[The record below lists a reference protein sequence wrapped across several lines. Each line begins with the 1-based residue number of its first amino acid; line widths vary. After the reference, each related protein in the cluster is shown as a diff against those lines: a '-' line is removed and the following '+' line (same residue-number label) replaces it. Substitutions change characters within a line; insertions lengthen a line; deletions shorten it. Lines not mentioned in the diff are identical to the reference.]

1 MWNVLCV
8 HTTTTTTTKWN
19 YYLTIEYCPKNR
31 NKHTHTLSHKY
42 FVYIE
47 LELVNDNDKNDD
59 DDDDDYGFVWPLCL
73 VDYIVWRLWSTLLVN
88 NRDTHTT
95 MKLWFCYCRM
105 LNIIYRIW
113 STEPKKS
120 EQKIFILNS
129 FIPISSRIY
138 YSQAKNIQ
146 L

>member
-8 HTTTTTTTKWN
+8 HTTTTTKWN

-59 DDDDDYGFVWPLCL
+59 DDDYGFVWPLCL

-88 NRDTHTT
+88 NRDTHIT

-105 LNIIYRIW
+105 LNIIYRIR
-113 STEPKKS
+113 STEPKKKWT
-120 EQKIFILNS
+120 ENFHLKF
-129 FIPISSRIY
+129 FYPISSRIY